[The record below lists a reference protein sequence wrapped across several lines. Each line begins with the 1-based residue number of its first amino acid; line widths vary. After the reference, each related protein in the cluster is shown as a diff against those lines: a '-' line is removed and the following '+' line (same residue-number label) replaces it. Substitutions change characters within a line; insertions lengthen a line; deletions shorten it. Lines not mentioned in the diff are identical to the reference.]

1 MENDSVI
8 YLNDAVIYINDA
20 VVYRQSIPPSN
31 PSN

>member
-8 YLNDAVIYINDA
+8 YLNDPVIYINDA
-20 VVYRQSIPPSN
+20 VIYRQSIPPSN